1 MSISSISGTSS
12 TSYTSSTN
20 DTSSL
25 EKQLAKLQA
34 ELKTENATKD
44 DANTKEKKVAQIE
57 QQIQLISAQIT
68 QKSSNTSQS
77 SAVDTTKKDTH
88 NTINNNT
95 QRATGTISASGGIDI
110 LV

>member
-12 TSYTSSTN
+12 TSYSSSTN

-34 ELKTENATKD
+34 ELKTENASKD
-44 DANTKEKKVAQIE
+44 DASTKEKKVAQLE

-68 QKSSNTSQS
+68 QRSSNTSQS
-77 SAVDTTKKDTH
+77 SAVDTTKKDT
-88 NTINNNT
+88 NNITNSNT
-95 QRATGTISASGGIDI
+95 QKAKGTISASGGIDI